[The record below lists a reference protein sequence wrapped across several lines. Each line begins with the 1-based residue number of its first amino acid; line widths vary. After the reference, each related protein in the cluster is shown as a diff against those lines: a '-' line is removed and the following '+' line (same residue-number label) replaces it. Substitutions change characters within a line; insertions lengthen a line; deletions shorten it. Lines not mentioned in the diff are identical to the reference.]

1 MMGFHTMAK
10 AASLFAFLAFASL
23 ATSAQTVNDV
33 RHTFYGCK
41 FEMPPSEGTS
51 LIALRADPDN
61 SPPGAG
67 IAYDCG
73 RGYKAGGTGSY
84 DDPHTMASAPG
95 EFDKCEIIWDPY
107 TRKYLRFE
115 DTCGTC
121 TTQWKDNRRHHI
133 DIWLGPTNKNDH
145 QKVIN
150 CEDALTPDQGQPVV
164 RNPPKDH
171 AADSKSSCA
180 FDC

>member
-1 MMGFHTMAK
+1 MAK
-10 AASLFAFLAFASL
+10 AASLLVFLLFASL
-23 ATSAQTVNDV
+23 ATSAQTVNSV

-41 FEMPPSEGTS
+41 FMCRHLKTRG
-51 LIALRADPDN
+51 LIAQCADPDN

-73 RGYKAGGTGSY
+73 RGYTAGGTGSY

-121 TTQWKDNRRHHI
+121 TTQWNNNRRHHI

-150 CEDALTPDQGQPVV
+150 CELALTPNQDQPIV
-164 RNPPKDH
+164 RNPSKTL
-171 AADSKSSCA
+171 AADSKSSCSPGSLT
-180 FDC
+180 C